1 MPSEVLRSGASIS
14 RFIRAPVSARLE
26 TLRQAYTH
34 LSENG
39 TTLGTGVQTYEDGNR
54 SMHDLMGFPDVWDF
68 EKKWDLRDPDAPG
81 S

>member
-1 MPSEVLRSGASIS
+1 MGLQYRDLSER
-14 RFIRAPVSARLE
+14 RFQRGCG

-34 LSENG
+34 LRENG

-54 SMHDLMGFPDVWDF
+54 SMHDLMGFPEVWEF